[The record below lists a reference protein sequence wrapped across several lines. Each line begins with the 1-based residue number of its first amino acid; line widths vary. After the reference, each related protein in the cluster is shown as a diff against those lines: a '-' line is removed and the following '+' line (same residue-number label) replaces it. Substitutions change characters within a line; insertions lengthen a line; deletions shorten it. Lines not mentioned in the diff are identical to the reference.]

1 MLTDSE
7 LVSLEHKYFDILSE
21 ILERS
26 LGQII
31 SQIYSQKSIIGAA
44 NTRVTNKIEAAVE
57 NVIEAII
64 ANQLHWNICSMSVS
78 SDSCFEC
85 GDSIVHIDA
94 KTVASTD
101 GDNKS
106 NKINVEASQTT
117 YAKGSLLVISN
128 KHWEPKLNL
137 YENHVMFGQIPNL
150 TYIIKVVYSEENS
163 VEKIKLVSLPH
174 GQLQNI
180 FGGAKI
186 LNAGRAKTPKNETKR
201 RNIRFNEK
209 EILNIQPWRVR
220 TIYERK
226 QKL

>member
-1 MLTDSE
+1 MLANEE
-7 LVSLEHKYFDILSE
+7 LEKLEHKYYDILTE

-57 NVIEAII
+57 NVIESII

-85 GDSIVHIDA
+85 GDAIVHIDA
-94 KTVASTD
+94 KTVANTD
-101 GDNKS
+101 GDNKN

-117 YAKGSLLVISN
+117 YAKGTLLFISN
-128 KHWEPKLNL
+128 KYWEPKLNL
-137 YENHVMFGQIPNL
+137 YENHVMFGPIPNL
-150 TYIIKVVYSEENS
+150 TYIVKVVYSEQNS

-174 GQLQNI
+174 GQLQNT

-186 LNAGRAKTPKNETKR
+186 LNAGRAKTHKNETKR

-209 EILNIQPWRVR
+209 EILKVQPWRVN

-226 QKL
+226 